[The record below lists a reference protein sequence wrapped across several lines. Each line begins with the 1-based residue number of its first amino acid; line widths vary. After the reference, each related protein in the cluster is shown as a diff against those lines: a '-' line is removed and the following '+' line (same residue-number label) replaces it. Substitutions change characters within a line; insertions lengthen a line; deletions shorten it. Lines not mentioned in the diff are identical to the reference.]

1 MPTGI
6 RTLAE
11 DRFSAAAQA
20 GWKRRRS
27 TLYDDW
33 RRSRREDRV
42 PRTAGSLVSALGSPS
57 PGDSGAFAAS
67 HPSAGQLE
75 ATAFGRLAEAE
86 ARAVRA
92 HAAACAICGPV
103 LQREERTYQRLAV
116 LRGHEPT
123 IHVVE
128 RVLDRL
134 DHAVPKQRTARLARP
149 AFMAACVLAGALV
162 VAGAAGWRAL
172 RARLARA

>member
-1 MPTGI
+1 MP
-6 RTLAE
+6 
-11 DRFSAAAQA
+11 Q
-20 GWKRRRS
+20 
-27 TLYDDW
+27 
-33 RRSRREDRV
+33 
-42 PRTAGSLVSALGSPS
+42 TAGSLMSAVGSPS
-57 PGDSGAFAAS
+57 PGDSGAFTAA

-116 LRGHEPT
+116 LRRHEPT

-128 RVLDRL
+128 RVLERL
-134 DHAVPKQRTARLARP
+134 DHAVPTRRRTARLPRP

>member
-1 MPTGI
+1 M
-6 RTLAE
+6 
-11 DRFSAAAQA
+11 A
-20 GWKRRRS
+20 G
-27 TLYDDW
+27 
-33 RRSRREDRV
+33 
-42 PRTAGSLVSALGSPS
+42 
-57 PGDSGAFAAS
+57 
-67 HPSAGQLE
+67 HPSAGHLE

-116 LRGHEPT
+116 LRRHEPT
-123 IHVVE
+123 IHVLE

-134 DHAVPKQRTARLARP
+134 DHAVPTRHTARLARP
-149 AFMAACVLAGALV
+149 AFMAACVLLGALV
-162 VAGAAGWRAL
+162 VAGAARWRAV